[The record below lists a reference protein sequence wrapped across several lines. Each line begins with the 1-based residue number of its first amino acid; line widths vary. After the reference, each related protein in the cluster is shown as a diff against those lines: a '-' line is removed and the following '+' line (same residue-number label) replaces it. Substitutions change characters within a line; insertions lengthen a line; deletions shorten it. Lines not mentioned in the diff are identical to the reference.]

1 MALLHLVLLS
11 CTSSLD
17 NFVVGVT
24 LGMHGDFL
32 PLRLNA
38 IISSAN
44 AFGALASTKA
54 GVVMGQA
61 APQLAG
67 AAAGLI
73 FLYLAGGEAVGW
85 WTNEPSSLSSL
96 ALKGDAWKLALP
108 MTLNNLA
115 GGVAG
120 GLSGYASFSMGAAAF
135 LASFGL
141 MALGHRT
148 GKLGANASALDPR
161 LAATAAFATLGLQ
174 QLAGALGS

>member
-1 MALLHLVLLS
+1 M
-11 CTSSLD
+11 
-17 NFVVGVT
+17 
-24 LGMHGDFL
+24 
-32 PLRLNA
+32 
-38 IISSAN
+38 
-44 AFGALASTKA
+44 
-54 GVVMGQA
+54 
-61 APQLAG
+61 
-67 AAAGLI
+67 
-73 FLYLAGGEAVGW
+73 
-85 WTNEPSSLSSL
+85 SSL